1 MIRECVRYW
10 ILLLLDK
17 HYGNRS
23 PLDVRSIGCEAH
35 LRRHASTT
43 TAAVAT
49 SATPTTAATAHGF
62 APSGPFGGG
71 SGCVSCPDLH
81 EKHLICGTRGTVVRQ
96 TLACVPLPL
105 AQRASCPALGV
116 RHGCGTVRMYM
127 QTVWL
132 TEASRDRN
140 LTRGLGGV
148 GGSRSAIQ

>member
-1 MIRECVRYW
+1 MIRVCVRYW

-49 SATPTTAATAHGF
+49 SATPTAATAHGF

-81 EKHLICGTRGTVVRQ
+81 EKHLICGTRGTVARQ

-105 AQRASCPALGV
+105 AQRASCPALGY
-116 RHGCGTVRMYM
+116 GTAAARCAC
-127 QTVWL
+127 TCKRWL

-148 GGSRSAIQ
+148 GGSRSSIQ

>member
-49 SATPTTAATAHGF
+49 SATPTAATAHGC

-105 AQRASCPALGV
+105 AQ
-116 RHGCGTVRMYM
+116 
-127 QTVWL
+127 
-132 TEASRDRN
+132 
-140 LTRGLGGV
+140 
-148 GGSRSAIQ
+148 